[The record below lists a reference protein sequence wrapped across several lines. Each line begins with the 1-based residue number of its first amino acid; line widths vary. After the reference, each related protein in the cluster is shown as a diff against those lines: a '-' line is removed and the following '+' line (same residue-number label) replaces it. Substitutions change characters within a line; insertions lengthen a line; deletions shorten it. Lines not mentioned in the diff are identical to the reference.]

1 MVKSLIITLLATCAS
16 MAVQAADWA
25 VVQPQFN
32 PSLYV
37 KSYSGVL
44 LNGHSHHSDS
54 FDLWLVNSGYQY
66 PVVDDVTLFM
76 EAGPAVADQN
86 RTSGFNM
93 SSGVRYQLSPAFNIG
108 SQIKHPARAQL
119 QPAADTQT
127 LPHRQLRRQRHHCR
141 SGAEPGGRFQLLNQI
156 SGVALTTTP
165 LRSA

>member
-25 VVQPQFN
+25 VVQPHSN

-93 SSGVRYQLSPAFNIG
+93 SSGLRYQLSPAFNIG
-108 SQIKHPARAQL
+108 SQIKHLDLNKASTLLELNSSLLLTPRLSLTANYGVSAIT
-119 QPAADTQT
+119 ADQA
-127 LPHRQLRRQRHHCR
+127 LSL
-141 SGAEPGGRFQLLNQI
+141 
-156 SGVALTTTP
+156 GVGFNF
-165 LRSA
+165 

>member
-16 MAVQAADWA
+16 LAVQAADWA
-25 VVQPQFN
+25 VFQPQSN

-93 SSGVRYQLSPAFNIG
+93 SSGIRYQFSPAFNIG
-108 SQIKHPARAQL
+108 SQIKHLDLNKASTLLELNPCLLLTPRLSLTANYGVSAIT
-119 QPAADTQT
+119 ADQA
-127 LPHRQLRRQRHHCR
+127 LSL
-141 SGAEPGGRFQLLNQI
+141 
-156 SGVALTTTP
+156 GVGFNF
-165 LRSA
+165 

>member
-1 MVKSLIITLLATCAS
+1 MTKAFLITLLASCAS

-25 VVQPQFN
+25 VVQPQSN

-93 SSGVRYQLSPAFNIG
+93 SSGIRYQLSPAFNIG
-108 SQIKHPARAQL
+108 SQIKDLDLNKASTLLELNSSLLLTPRLSLTANYDVSAIT
-119 QPAADTQT
+119 ADQ
-127 LPHRQLRRQRHHCR
+127 
-141 SGAEPGGRFQLLNQI
+141 
-156 SGVALTTTP
+156 ALS
-165 LRSA
+165 LDVGFNF